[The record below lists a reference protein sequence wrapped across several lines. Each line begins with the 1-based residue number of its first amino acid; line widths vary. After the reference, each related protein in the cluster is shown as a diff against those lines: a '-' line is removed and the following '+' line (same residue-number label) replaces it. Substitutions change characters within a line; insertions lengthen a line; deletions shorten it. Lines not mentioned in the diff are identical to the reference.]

1 LLESLFWIAL
11 IGAGYSY
18 FLYPLVLYLFA
29 RREPHFEMEGH
40 AQTDDALPPLTT
52 IVAARNEETRLRG
65 KIEDLL
71 SQDYPKDRWQIIVV
85 SDGSTDGTADIA
97 RSFTEQGVQCLE
109 LEQRQGKET
118 AQARAIQM
126 ASGDLLVFTDVATR
140 IGGAG
145 LRGMASALML
155 PGVGAVSSEDRFVTV
170 DGRPAGEGL
179 YVRYEMWLRRLES
192 RAGGLVGL
200 SGSLFAMRRE
210 LCDEWPTDIPS
221 DMLAALRTARR
232 GLRAISLPH
241 VHGLYPDLKDDSAE
255 FARKRRTAVRGMA
268 ALAYARELLHLRRH
282 GLFAFQLWS
291 HKILRWGTPW
301 FMALA
306 LLSNI
311 ALAAGSVFF
320 TWTLL
325 LQLLFYGLAALG
337 ALWPT
342 ARRFAPVR
350 IIYFFVLS
358 NLALA
363 VALVDYLRGQ
373 RIVQWEPSAR

>member
-1 LLESLFWIAL
+1 
-11 IGAGYSY
+11 
-18 FLYPLVLYLFA
+18 
-29 RREPHFEMEGH
+29 
-40 AQTDDALPPLTT
+40 
-52 IVAARNEETRLRG
+52 
-65 KIEDLL
+65 
-71 SQDYPKDRWQIIVV
+71 
-85 SDGSTDGTADIA
+85 
-97 RSFTEQGVQCLE
+97 
-109 LEQRQGKET
+109 
-118 AQARAIQM
+118 
-126 ASGDLLVFTDVATR
+126 
-140 IGGAG
+140 
-145 LRGMASALML
+145 
-155 PGVGAVSSEDRFVTV
+155 
-170 DGRPAGEGL
+170 
-179 YVRYEMWLRRLES
+179 
-192 RAGGLVGL
+192 
-200 SGSLFAMRRE
+200 
-210 LCDEWPTDIPS
+210 
-221 DMLAALRTARR
+221 
-232 GLRAISLPH
+232 

-268 ALAYARELLHLRRH
+268 ALAYARELLNPAKY

-291 HKILRWGTPW
+291 HKVLRWGTPW

-320 TWTLL
+320 TVTLL

-342 ARRFAPVR
+342 ARSFAPIR

>member
-1 LLESLFWIAL
+1 MLESLFWIAL